1 MAENGDAGGANQPQK
16 CGDGRSNESPRHCN
30 ADQASVKLGSGGT
43 EGAYDQIVSTQLA
56 DSPHATGDKNDVEE
70 KPQVGEQAV
79 DTEHDENNGIVG
91 GEVGEI
97 VIDATLDLD
106 EVVGL
111 GKSLDVQEFGDG
123 FDVGKSRGDRL
134 GTNTAEAIREVQ
146 ARGDGVERDANSGHF
161 ER

>member
-16 CGDGRSNESPRHCN
+16 GGDGRSNESPRHRN

-43 EGAYDQIVSTQLA
+43 EGAYDEIISAQLA
-56 DSPHATGDKNDVEE
+56 DSPHATRDKNDVEE

-79 DTEHDENNGIVG
+79 DTEHDKNDGIVG

-97 VIDATLDLD
+97 VVDATLDLS
-106 EVVGL
+106 EVVRL
-111 GKSLDVQEFGDG
+111 GKSLDVQKFGDG

-134 GTNTAEAIREVQ
+134 GTNTAEAIGEVQ
-146 ARGDGVERDANSGHF
+146 ARGYGIERDANSGHF
-161 ER
+161 D